1 MTTLDPGARVVFTQG
16 LDFNPFSTA
25 FFASNAAPIITEGFD
40 VFVQDVIDAITTSP
54 FFTRVDP
61 ALTSSLRV
69 LSLKYEGRIFS
80 KAVFESLSAIRS
92 CGLFGPE
99 IDGTTVER
107 SSSTTCEKR
116 GSTDGSCHIPC
127 FFEYS

>member
-1 MTTLDPGARVVFTQG
+1 M
-16 LDFNPFSTA
+16 
-25 FFASNAAPIITEGFD
+25 TEGFD

-54 FFTRVDP
+54 FLTRVAP
-61 ALTSSLRV
+61 ALTSPLFV
-69 LSLKYEGRIFS
+69 FSLKYVGNTFS
-80 KAVFESLSAIRS
+80 KAPFESLSAIRS

-127 FFEYS
+127 FFAYS